1 MTVLWLPS
9 WYPHR
14 ADPLLGNF
22 IKRHAEAVSPLCE
35 ILVLYAVQ
43 GDKAYEIAVEK
54 DKFTTIIVY
63 FPSTKNP
70 FLKLI
75 RYVKAWSKG
84 FNFIIKTEN
93 KPDLVHLNVAYPAGI
108 GALWL
113 YVFHKIPFVMSEH
126 WSGFSPQKSGFDSL
140 FRKIITTFCFK
151 YAKKVIVLS
160 KSLNRWY
167 LKRKDVE
174 IPNVV
179 DVHLFSPYLPIIS
192 GQVSIKLFSDSRAS
206 EKQVIKL
213 LHVSSLNE
221 NQKNISGILRGIDL
235 LKNKRAD
242 FTLTLVG
249 DETQHFNYQK
259 QIDLLNGNQPFI
271 YMHPALPHADIAHQI
286 QNADIFILFSFY
298 ENQPCVIL
306 EALAT
311 GLPVVCSETGG
322 MSDWI
327 NDKTGKI
334 VPIADE
340 RAFAEALNDVMNNLD
355 NYNPAEIRHK
365 IVEKC
370 CYEAVGKAIF
380 EVYVASI
387 KSELCD

>member
-1 MTVLWLPS
+1 MKKMTVLWLPS

-14 ADPLLGNF
+14 TDPLLGNF
-22 IKRHAEAVSPLCE
+22 IKRQAEAVIPLCE
-35 ILVLYAVQ
+35 VLVLYAVQ
-43 GDKAYEIAVEK
+43 GDRTYEIGVEK

-70 FLKLI
+70 LLKLI

-84 FNFIIKTEN
+84 FSFILKTEK

-108 GALWL
+108 AALWL
-113 YVFHKIPFVMSEH
+113 YLFHKIPFVVSEH
-126 WSGFSPQKSGFDSL
+126 WSGFSPRKSGFDSV
-140 FRKIITTFCFK
+140 FRKIIMTLCFK
-151 YAKKVIVLS
+151 YAKKTIVLS

-167 LKRKDVE
+167 LKRMDVE

-179 DVHLFSPYLPIIS
+179 DVHLFLPRLSIIS
-192 GQVSIKLFSDSRAS
+192 
-206 EKQVIKL
+206 EKTHLDDAKPRKRNISL
-213 LHVSSLNE
+213 LHVSSLND
-221 NQKNISGILRGIDL
+221 NQKNISGILRGIDI
-235 LKNKRAD
+235 LKNKRTD

-259 QIDLLNGNQPFI
+259 QIDVLNGKQSFI
-271 YMHPALPHADIAHQI
+271 NLYPALPHADIAQKM

-322 MSDWI
+322 MTDWI
-327 NDKTGKI
+327 DDKTGKI
-334 VPIADE
+334 VSIGDE
-340 RAFAEALNDVMNNLD
+340 IAFAEALNDVMNNLQ
-355 NYNPAEIRHK
+355 NYNRAEIRHK

-370 CYEAVGKAIF
+370 RYEAVGKAIF
-380 EVYVASI
+380 EVYVASALA
-387 KSELCD
+387 EPV